1 MFGQTPPGLSKHSYF
16 LSKLWQRKGFSR
28 GPKAVARVKIMQTEG
43 ARILSVGAGAHRIIR
58 RRWSPG
64 LLVTHFR
71 FYLASRREVLTPTF
85 CDVRRYLNSAASTD
99 TYLLRWETVS
109 QFSSFFDVSLRNNSK
124 RWRHNSKRWRHNF
137 KLCHENFKSFSV
149 GKTTLSI
156 PPCTG
161 QTKFEIIFQSLA
173 PVLLYVPTH
182 VSLMYLQPDTV
193 SGLFQA

>member
-28 GPKAVARVKIMQTEG
+28 GPKAVAWVKIMQTEG

-85 CDVRRYLNSAASTD
+85 CDIRRYLNFRHF
-99 TYLLRWETVS
+99 L
-109 QFSSFFDVSLRNNSK
+109 SFRYATISNNSKSWRNNSK
-124 RWRHNSKRWRHNF
+124 RWHHNSK
-137 KLCHENFKSFSV
+137 LCHDNFKSFSV
-149 GKTTLSI
+149 GKTILSI
-156 PPCTG
+156 PPSTR
-161 QTKFEIIFQSLA
+161 QTSFEIIFQSLA
-173 PVLLYVPTH
+173 PVPNYHLC
-182 VSLMYLQPDTV
+182 
-193 SGLFQA
+193 